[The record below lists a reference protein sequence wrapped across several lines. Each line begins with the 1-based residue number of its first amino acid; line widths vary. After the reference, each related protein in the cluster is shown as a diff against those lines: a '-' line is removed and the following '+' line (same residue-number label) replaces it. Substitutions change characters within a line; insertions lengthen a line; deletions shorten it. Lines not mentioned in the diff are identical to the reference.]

1 MVSKTREKLIEVAR
15 QLFVN
20 KGVEN
25 TTMNDIAT
33 ASEKGRRTI
42 YTYFKNKKEIFDAV
56 IESES
61 NAIIGQL
68 KEILDSD
75 MSCEDKLRVYLR
87 RRIEVVTTS
96 QKTRTPYERYRS
108 IFSRDARRVE
118 KIFEMARKKE
128 QAVFLQLL
136 DQGVETGAFD
146 REQAERL
153 PAVMAMIFM
162 SSDHLKLNS
171 IEFSEIYSENVVDC
185 IIDFVTKGITNDNNQ
200 HKSILT

>member
-42 YTYFKNKKEIFDAV
+42 YTYFKNKKEIFNAV

-68 KEILDSD
+68 KEILESD
-75 MSCEDKLRVYLR
+75 MSCEDKLRAYLR

-96 QKTRTPYERYRS
+96 QKTRSPYERYRS

-118 KIFEMARKKE
+118 KIFELARKKE
-128 QAVFLQLL
+128 QTVFLQLL
-136 DQGVETGAFD
+136 DQGVKSGVFD
-146 REQAERL
+146 PEQAERL
-153 PAVMAMIFM
+153 PAVMSMIFM
-162 SSDHLKLNS
+162 TSDHLKLNS
-171 IEFSEIYSENVVDC
+171 IEFSEIYSYNMVDC
-185 IIDFVTKGITNDNNQ
+185 IIDFVTKGITKDNNQ

>member
-68 KEILDSD
+68 KEILESD
-75 MSCEDKLRVYLR
+75 MSCEDKLRAYLR

-96 QKTRTPYERYRS
+96 QKTRSPYERYRS

-118 KIFEMARKKE
+118 KIFELARKKE
-128 QAVFLQLL
+128 QTVFLQLL
-136 DQGVETGAFD
+136 DQGVKSGVFD
-146 REQAERL
+146 PEQAERL
-153 PAVMAMIFM
+153 PAVMSMIFM
-162 SSDHLKLNS
+162 TSDHLKLNS
-171 IEFSEIYSENVVDC
+171 IEFSEIYSYNMVDC
-185 IIDFVTKGITNDNNQ
+185 IIDFVTKGITKDNNQ

>member
-68 KEILDSD
+68 KEILESD
-75 MSCEDKLRVYLR
+75 MSCEDKLRAYLR
-87 RRIEVVTTS
+87 RRIEVVTTT
-96 QKTRTPYERYRS
+96 QKTRSPYERYRS

-118 KIFEMARKKE
+118 KIFELARKKE
-128 QAVFLQLL
+128 QTVFLQLL
-136 DQGVETGAFD
+136 DQGVKSGVFD
-146 REQAERL
+146 PEQAERL
-153 PAVMAMIFM
+153 PAVMSMIFM
-162 SSDHLKLNS
+162 TSDHLKLNS
-171 IEFSEIYSENVVDC
+171 IEFSEIYSYNMVDC
-185 IIDFVTKGITNDNNQ
+185 IIDFVTKGITKDNNQ